1 MNLRLI
7 YYYIGG
13 GEGEE
18 ESKGMAK
25 QGLAA
30 HINNAGEV

>member
-18 ESKGMAK
+18 ESKGMSEE
-25 QGLAA
+25 GLAA
-30 HINNAGEV
+30 RINTAGEV